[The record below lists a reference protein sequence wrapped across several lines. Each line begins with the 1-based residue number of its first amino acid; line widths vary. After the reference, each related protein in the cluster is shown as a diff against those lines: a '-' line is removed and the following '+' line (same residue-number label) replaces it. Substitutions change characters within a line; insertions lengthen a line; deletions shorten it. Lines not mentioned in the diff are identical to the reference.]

1 MEESTKKTEVD
12 VDTVS
17 VSMTTRKEL
26 KKGEY
31 IETIGRRKTST
42 ARVRITPATKGSFM
56 VNDKEMTDYFP
67 TEALQSVANDSL
79 TNSKLENQKFKI
91 TAMVKGGGPHS
102 QAEAVRHGITKALI
116 IADPLNK
123 PSLKKAGML
132 TRDARVK
139 ERKKFGL
146 KRARKAP
153 QFSKR

>member
-102 QAEAVRHGITKALI
+102 QAEAVRHGIARALVDFDSELR
-116 IADPLNK
+116 AT
-123 PSLKKAGML
+123 LKKL
-132 TRDARVK
+132 DFLKRDPRKK

-146 KRARKAP
+146 KGARRAP
-153 QFSKR
+153 QWSKR